1 MVFIKFYI
9 LAVVL
14 SNRIHRRLNQCCNRT
29 AVRAVGVK
37 QGDGGADE
45 GTGCRVIAVCFF
57 LCLGKESGDGCLVCR
72 HIRCN
77 ERGSALKEGKN
88 LIPGAVLCC
97 GVSVTTGSP
106 SVAGWLTAASVSG
119 WGSVCLLSQELL
131 LPGSPARL
139 PPSWEWLLPLPY
151 CR

>member
-37 QGDGGADE
+37 QGDGSADE

-57 LCLGKESGDGCLVCR
+57 LCLGKE
-72 HIRCN
+72 
-77 ERGSALKEGKN
+77 
-88 LIPGAVLCC
+88 AVLFAAT
-97 GVSVTTGSP
+97 SAVTREE
-106 SVAGWLTAASVSG
+106 AL
-119 WGSVCLLSQELL
+119 
-131 LPGSPARL
+131 
-139 PPSWEWLLPLPY
+139 
-151 CR
+151 